1 MKQLTLSDETKTH
14 VQFGKFECFT
24 TRQFL
29 LSNNIISGPVEIKAP
44 ETCSE
49 EVTAETDSENTL
61 RGIDDLILHNSPRLQ
76 LDLMKIR

>member
-1 MKQLTLSDETKTH
+1 M
-14 VQFGKFECFT
+14 
-24 TRQFL
+24 
-29 LSNNIISGPVEIKAP
+29 EIKAP

-76 LDLMKIR
+76 LDLIKIRYNILSLT

>member
-1 MKQLTLSDETKTH
+1 MSN
-14 VQFGKFECFT
+14 
-24 TRQFL
+24 FL
-29 LSNNIISGPVEIKAP
+29 ISGPVDIKNP

-76 LDLMKIR
+76 LDLIKIR